1 MAKNELSSIAV
12 SAFCENLAMM
22 LEAGIQPDE
31 AAALLAEDTHNP
43 LFHKTAQTM
52 QESLLLGSTLSEA
65 AKNCG
70 TFPPY
75 VVKMIAAG
83 EASGRTDAVLRSL
96 ARHYSAQDQLQKKLK
111 SAVVYPGLLLG
122 LMALILIVLLSQV
135 LPVFTGVYNRF
146 AGNVASSSFAYIQ
159 FAYGVGWFA
168 LVITLLLA
176 ALLVFCL
183 VTARTTKGRSRLS
196 GLFELLPLTSSASRK
211 LAVARFTST
220 LSIFIA
226 SGVDVDTALDA
237 ADGMVDHGE
246 THEKIQKCKISMSK
260 GSGLAT
266 AIFNEKVFEPLYGRM
281 LLSGARSGNLEQV
294 LARLSDL
301 FTQDANN
308 ALDSL
313 IDSIEPLLAGFL
325 TISVGVTL
333 LSVMLPLIGILGTI
347 G

>member
-1 MAKNELSSIAV
+1 
-12 SAFCENLAMM
+12 
-22 LEAGIQPDE
+22 
-31 AAALLAEDTHNP
+31 
-43 LFHKTAQTM
+43 
-52 QESLLLGSTLSEA
+52 
-65 AKNCG
+65 
-70 TFPPY
+70 
-75 VVKMIAAG
+75 
-83 EASGRTDAVLRSL
+83 
-96 ARHYSAQDQLQKKLK
+96 
-111 SAVVYPGLLLG
+111 
-122 LMALILIVLLSQV
+122 
-135 LPVFTGVYNRF
+135 VFTGVYNRF

-246 THEKIQKCKISMSK
+246 THEKIQKCKDSMSK